1 MPPSMVV
8 VAWTAFGT
16 AKIAREFLG
25 NGDRGIRGIK
35 PGLPVVVVGGE
46 SDGEVGWNQLGG

>member
-1 MPPSMVV
+1 MPPSIVV

-16 AKIAREFLG
+16 AKVAREFLG
-25 NGDRGIRGIK
+25 DGARGMRGLK

-46 SDGEVGWNQLGG
+46 SDGEVSQKV